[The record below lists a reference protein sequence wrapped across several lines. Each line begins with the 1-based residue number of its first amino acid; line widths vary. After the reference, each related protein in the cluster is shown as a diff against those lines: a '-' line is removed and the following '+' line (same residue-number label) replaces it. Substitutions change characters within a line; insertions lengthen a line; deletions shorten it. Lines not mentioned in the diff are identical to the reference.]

1 MRSTA
6 RLSLVTL
13 CVSAALMLTTNLDA
27 APKAEKTAAPDV
39 KRGEYLVSIMGCND
53 CHTPFKMTAH
63 GPEPDM
69 TRFLSGH
76 PQEMGALK
84 APKLDGP
91 WVMAAAGTN
100 TAYAGPWGIS
110 YASNLTPDKTGI
122 GIWTEEMFI
131 KTMRTG
137 KRFGAGRPIL
147 PPMPWPAYRNAS
159 DADLKA
165 MFAYLKT
172 VKPIANRVP
181 EYVPPAAK

>member
-181 EYVPPAAK
+181 EYVPPAPK